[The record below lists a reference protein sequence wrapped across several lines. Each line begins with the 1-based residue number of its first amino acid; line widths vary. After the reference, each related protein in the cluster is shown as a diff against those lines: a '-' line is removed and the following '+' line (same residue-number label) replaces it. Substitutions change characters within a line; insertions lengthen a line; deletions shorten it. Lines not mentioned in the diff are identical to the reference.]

1 MERSTIFNGKIMENP
16 YFNGHFQQLFVCS
29 PEGKPSFKPMQSNV
43 PIPDLDAQCQAPRK

>member
-1 MERSTIFNGKIMENP
+1 MENP

-43 PIPDLDAQCQAPRK
+43 PISDLLVPFGKPPARLIPFGKLT